1 MVATGWE
8 MWKKLKFWYMAKKL
22 YDSDYVLNLEYKVKL
37 LQEIADSQKKNIK
50 LLEERKDFWMQK
62 YMQVIG
68 IHTPNDKKTAKIIH
82 M

>member
-1 MVATGWE
+1 M
-8 MWKKLKFWYMAKKL
+8 
-22 YDSDYVLNLEYKVKL
+22 LNLEYKVKL

-68 IHTPNDKKTAKIIH
+68 IHTPNDKNTAKIIH

>member
-1 MVATGWE
+1 
-8 MWKKLKFWYMAKKL
+8 MAKKL

-68 IHTPNDKKTAKIIH
+68 IHTLNDKNTAKIIH

>member
-1 MVATGWE
+1 M
-8 MWKKLKFWYMAKKL
+8 KKVKIWYIAKKL
-22 YDSDYVLNLEYKVKL
+22 YDYDYVLNLEYKVKL

-68 IHTPNDKKTAKIIH
+68 IHPSEQNSSTAKIIH

>member
-1 MVATGWE
+1 
-8 MWKKLKFWYMAKKL
+8 MAKKL
-22 YDSDYVLNLEYKVKL
+22 YDYDYVLNLEYKVKL

-62 YMQVIG
+62 YMKVIG
-68 IHTPNDKKTAKIIH
+68 IHTPNDKNTAKIIH

>member
-1 MVATGWE
+1 
-8 MWKKLKFWYMAKKL
+8 MAKKL

-68 IHTPNDKKTAKIIH
+68 IHTPKQNTSTAKIIH

>member
-1 MVATGWE
+1 
-8 MWKKLKFWYMAKKL
+8 MAKKL
-22 YDSDYVLNLEYKVKL
+22 YDYDYVLNLEYKVKL

-68 IHTPNDKKTAKIIH
+68 IHTSNDKNTAKIIH

>member
-1 MVATGWE
+1 
-8 MWKKLKFWYMAKKL
+8 MAKKL
-22 YDSDYVLNLEYKVKL
+22 YDYDYVLNLEYKVKL
-37 LQEIADSQKKNIK
+37 LQEIADSQKKNILQEIADSQKKNIK

-68 IHTPNDKKTAKIIH
+68 IHPSEQNSSTAKIIH